1 MPKGSPP
8 IQGAGRKGK
17 VAKTGKAAQGI
28 KTIKVA
34 SDLRIAAAAAA
45 FEALRSAA
53 AGAEKRIALDAR
65 QVEKVDAAG
74 LQALLA
80 GRRALERGGKTVS
93 WAGCSAQLKAAAGL
107 LGLTEALELAQ

>member
-1 MPKGSPP
+1 M
-8 IQGAGRKGK
+8 
-17 VAKTGKAAQGI
+17 AKTGKAAQGI